1 MPGKKTVRHGLG
13 PPACSDSELTYE
25 TVNPLDILV
34 GILGWGGGGAV
45 G

>member
-25 TVNPLDILV
+25 TVNPF
-34 GILGWGGGGAV
+34 
-45 G
+45 